1 LIKLADIP
9 LLQDTLARYV
19 DKHVTLSPMAPSLK
33 LLIEGGTGVRLAVN
47 ALFQVVKARETVTSF
62 SATEVEAVG
71 ARRLRDVSP
80 LSVVMPELE
89 AWADD
94 WDVSRQEGLTQE
106 QAKRYKACLRTQ
118 NKLVSLSPCLVF
130 PPFF

>member
-1 LIKLADIP
+1 
-9 LLQDTLARYV
+9 
-19 DKHVTLSPMAPSLK
+19 MAPSLK